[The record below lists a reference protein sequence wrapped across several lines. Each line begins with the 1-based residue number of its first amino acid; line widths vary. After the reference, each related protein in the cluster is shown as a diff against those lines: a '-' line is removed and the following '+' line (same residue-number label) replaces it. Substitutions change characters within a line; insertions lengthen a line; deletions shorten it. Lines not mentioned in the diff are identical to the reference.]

1 MCLFLDIMKI
11 ASRLLISTSMA
22 LMLTAA
28 AITVIL
34 SSTNLVTIANAQQ
47 EEQPSS
53 PPAAINNVTSF
64 QSTNDGFRLQ
74 VPQGWIIHDVNNTAS
89 TLGMEVLE
97 GFGILAQLCPEGEGQ
112 QQGAAR
118 PNTSNSRCQGA
129 QGEVIHIIRYPN
141 TDTTILP
148 DNNITTYHLQKL
160 EEVGYTNI
168 QTVNSTETTVNLTI
182 PQTNQTA
189 AAMPAKLVEMTY
201 STASAP
207 DETRRG
213 YFLLTATAATLPDSG
228 TPKGYSILYEAISIP
243 AAETTTTVSS
253 SFPPTPLPPV
263 VEQIFG
269 SFELIAAPEVAQL
282 IAQQQEAEGAE
293 TAEGGGNEGATTGGG
308 GETTGGGGATTGGGG
323 EVTEAETGGATT
335 GGGGEP
341 GPEPEPDPEP
351 EPEPEPDPEPEPE
364 PDPEPEPEPDP
375 EPEPEPDPEPE
386 PAAGDD

>member
-1 MCLFLDIMKI
+1 MKI
-11 ASRLLISTSMA
+11 SSSFLVSSAMIVALTTVAIALILVASNF
-22 LMLTAA
+22 
-28 AITVIL
+28 AII
-34 SSTNLVTIANAQQ
+34 NAQQ
-47 EEQPSS
+47 QQLSDQPT
-53 PPAAINNVTSF
+53 VTDNATTTVA
-64 QSTNDGFRLQ
+64 QSTKDSFRVQ
-74 VPQGWIIHDVNNTAS
+74 VPQGWIIHDVNNTGF
-89 TLGMEVLE
+89 TLISEVMQ
-97 GFGILAQLCPEGEGQ
+97 GYGILAQLCPEGEGQ

-228 TPKGYSILYEAISIP
+228 TPKGYSILYEGSSIS
-243 AAETTTTVSS
+243 AAETTTTASS
-253 SFPPTPLPPV
+253 SLPPTPLPPV

-308 GETTGGGGATTGGGG
+308 GETTGGGG

-341 GPEPEPDPEP
+341 DP

-386 PAAGDD
+386 PE

>member
-53 PPAAINNVTSF
+53 PPAAINNAASF
-64 QSTNDGFRLQ
+64 QCTNNGFRVQ
-74 VPQGWIIHDVNNTAS
+74 VPQGWIIHDVNNTSS
-89 TLGMEVLE
+89 TLGMEILE

-118 PNTSNSRCQGA
+118 PNTSNSICQGA
-129 QGEVIHIIRYPN
+129 QEEVIHIIRYPN

-168 QTVNSTETTVNLTI
+168 QTVNSTEMTVNLTI
-182 PQTNQTA
+182 PQTNQTV

-201 STASAP
+201 NTASAP

-213 YFLLTATAATLPDSG
+213 YFLLTATAATLPDLG
-228 TPKGYSILYEAISIP
+228 TPKGYSILYEGSSTS
-243 AAETTTTVSS
+243 AAEIATTGSS
-253 SFPPTPLPPV
+253 SLPPTPLPPV

-269 SFELIAAPEVAQL
+269 SFELIAAPEVGQL
-282 IAQQQEAEGAE
+282 IAQQQEAQEGAE
-293 TAEGGGNEGATTGGG
+293 GSGGGDEDDDDDEGGAGGG
-308 GETTGGGGATTGGGG
+308 GGGGDDDDEGGAGGGGGGGDDDDDEGGAGGGG
-323 EVTEAETGGATT
+323 
-335 GGGGEP
+335 GGG
-341 GPEPEPDPEP
+341 
-351 EPEPEPDPEPEPE
+351 
-364 PDPEPEPEPDP
+364 
-375 EPEPEPDPEPE
+375 
-386 PAAGDD
+386 

>member
-118 PNTSNSRCQGA
+118 PNTSNSICQGA
-129 QGEVIHIIRYPN
+129 QEEVIHIIRYPN

-168 QTVNSTETTVNLTI
+168 QTVNSTEMTVNLTI
-182 PQTNQTA
+182 PQTNQTV

-201 STASAP
+201 NTASAP

-213 YFLLTATAATLPDSG
+213 YFLLTATAATLPDLG
-228 TPKGYSILYEAISIP
+228 TPKGYSILYEGSSTS
-243 AAETTTTVSS
+243 AAEIATTGSS
-253 SFPPTPLPPV
+253 SLPPTPLPPV

-293 TAEGGGNEGATTGGG
+293 TAEDGDDDDDDEGGG
-308 GETTGGGGATTGGGG
+308 GGDDDDEGGGGGDDDDEGGAGGGG
-323 EVTEAETGGATT
+323 GG
-335 GGGGEP
+335 
-341 GPEPEPDPEP
+341 DNC
-351 EPEPEPDPEPEPE
+351 
-364 PDPEPEPEPDP
+364 
-375 EPEPEPDPEPE
+375 
-386 PAAGDD
+386 

>member
-74 VPQGWIIHDVNNTAS
+74 VPQGWIIHDVNNTSS

-97 GFGILAQLCPEGEGQ
+97 GYGILAQLCPGGEGQ

-141 TDTTILP
+141 LGARLSFTIDDIINDFDDTANTILS
-148 DNNITTYHLQKL
+148 YQMQKL
-160 EEVGYTNI
+160 REVGYSDI
-168 QTVNSTETTVNLTI
+168 QIVNSTDARI
-182 PQTNQTA
+182 PVDISLSGTNNDDDNDELPPASVA
-189 AAMPAKLVEMTY
+189 ARLVEMTY
-201 STASAP
+201 RTTTASSAP
-207 DETRRG
+207 SELKTG
-213 YFLLTATAATLPDSG
+213 YYLLTASDVTPQDLG
-228 TPKGYSILYEAISIP
+228 TMTGYSIFYEGTSSNAAAATIP
-243 AAETTTTVSS
+243 AAVR
-253 SFPPTPLPPV
+253 
-263 VEQIFG
+263 QIFG
-269 SFELIAAPEVAQL
+269 SFELIATPEVAESKL
-282 IAQQQEAEGAE
+282 AALAAQEELEEQAEE
-293 TAEGGGNEGATTGGG
+293 TEQ
-308 GETTGGGGATTGGGG
+308 
-323 EVTEAETGGATT
+323 
-335 GGGGEP
+335 
-341 GPEPEPDPEP
+341 PEP
-351 EPEPEPDPEPEPE
+351 EPEEPEPE
-364 PDPEPEPEPDP
+364 EPEPE
-375 EPEPEPDPEPE
+375 EPEPEEP
-386 PAAGDD
+386 PGNGTPGFIDLMDL